1 MEKLVLHKVGAEG
14 WGKTDQTRLDIRII
28 IFHNYVSMYTIF
40 VCCMISMSMYTYI
53 YICMQVHVHVYVYAH
68 PYAYAYGFGC
78 VYVLYE
84 CICMYLYVCACT
96 YLYVYSVI
104 HIRDHRDA
112 AFPQSRAFASKHEP
126 RPWSQRSFFGSTT

>member
-53 YICMQVHVHVYVYAH
+53 YIYMHAGACT
-68 PYAYAYGFGC
+68 
-78 VYVLYE
+78 
-84 CICMYLYVCACT
+84 CICICT
-96 YLYVYSVI
+96 SICICIWIWMCICTL
-104 HIRDHRDA
+104 
-112 AFPQSRAFASKHEP
+112 
-126 RPWSQRSFFGSTT
+126 